1 MNDDKPDSLLNAIL
15 DIKNTVG
22 EIDEKLD
29 IIYDKQSDTQT
40 TVEDINDKEDKIDEK
55 LGKVLGN
62 QSVIY
67 STVSETKETANDLLN
82 KYKDDTVSPMAKI
95 KKVIGGFF
103 AVISLIASVI
113 AIKDYRVKQL
123 LDKAAN
129 SITTQ
134 TVSGLS
140 EDMLLQK
147 YVTEELTVEESS
159 ASELVHESSM
169 VVEEQEYPN
178 DYIISWEDETFG
190 KMVEA
195 ALSKGNVTYGD
206 VKDIHKLEICGQF
219 MVVDSETLIID
230 EIYIND
236 ENANLS
242 YFIINDNKYNI
253 EEFISLNDLKYFN
266 SLDEVIISFYKS
278 INCNIFSDSYLSNNL
293 RNLTIACT
301 KLDSSNIE
309 DIANLQNITTLCL
322 DEVFISNFEPL
333 YVLTDLEILK
343 LTFNNITDISF
354 VKNMTNLKKLDLSV
368 NNISDINALSNLN
381 NLETV
386 ILHTNEISDWTP
398 VEKVKNVI
406 KLEQNA
412 KLLN

>member
-15 DIKNTVG
+15 DIKSTVG

-29 IIYDKQSDTQT
+29 IIYDKQSVIQT
-40 TVEDINDKEDKIDEK
+40 TVEDINDKEDKTDEK

-62 QSVIY
+62 QSVIN

-82 KYKDDTVSPMAKI
+82 KYIDDTTSPMTII

-113 AIKDYRVKQL
+113 AIKEYQSKQSL
-123 LDKAAN
+123 NEAVN
-129 SITTQ
+129 SITKQ
-134 TVSGLS
+134 NVS
-140 EDMLLQK
+140 LQK
-147 YVTEELTVEESS
+147 YVTESSSEFTIEESS

-178 DYIISWEDETFG
+178 DYIIPWEDETFG

-195 ALSKGNVTYGD
+195 TLNKRNITYGD

-219 MVVDSETLIID
+219 MVIDSETLIID
-230 EIYIND
+230 DIYMND

-253 EEFISLNDLKYFN
+253 EEYISLNDLKYFN

-333 YVLTDLEILK
+333 YVLTDLEILQ

-354 VKNMTNLKKLDLSV
+354 VQNMTNLKKLDLSV
-368 NNISDINALSNLN
+368 NNISDISALSNLN

-412 KLLN
+412 KF